1 MDAFRNYDSL
11 LNDIN
16 EGTRNQNSKL
26 AELTDRKI
34 KTDEIT
40 KTLGEAKLFL
50 SGKSLG
56 EKVGKVLKPK
66 IQKGLNDAG
75 NFVKGKLE
83 ETGAAIKTKIN
94 QALTGPERE
103 GTGPTRMENLQNQ
116 IADRERA
123 RASAR
128 RVQDEADGQDR
139 RGVGPNQSGD
149 LEEGTELQNIRGGG
163 GTTVSNPAFDPEAS
177 GDVDLLE
184 SSQTMAQTGGVQ
196 ANAID
201 NTLAQARGQT
211 FQSPM
216 ANQRANKF
224 APDQEDGQSSST
236 PRSAPPDNTVEPP
249 EPGGGQSA
257 SIEKKVVGKEEEEET
272 GDLAADETGA
282 GILDAIPGLDVLG
295 IIGGAVMAGVSA
307 HKAKVAGQI
316 EKAKTLDPSLQL
328 GSTYQAGLGMDF

>member
-1 MDAFRNYDSL
+1 M
-11 LNDIN
+11 
-16 EGTRNQNSKL
+16 
-26 AELTDRKI
+26 
-34 KTDEIT
+34 
-40 KTLGEAKLFL
+40 
-50 SGKSLG
+50 
-56 EKVGKVLKPK
+56 GKVLKPK
-66 IQKGLNDAG
+66 IQKGLDDAG

-83 ETGAAIKTKIN
+83 QAGTAIKTKIN

-128 RVQDEADGQDR
+128 RAQDEADGQER
-139 RGVGPNQSGD
+139 RGVGPNESGD
-149 LEEGTELQNIRGGG
+149 LEEGTELQNIGGG
-163 GTTVSNPAFDPEAS
+163 GGASTTVPNPAFDPEAS
-177 GDVDLLE
+177 GDLDLLE
-184 SSQTMAQTGGVQ
+184 SSQTMAQSGGVQ

-201 NTLAQARGQT
+201 NTLAQTRGQT

-224 APDQEDGQSSST
+224 APDQEDSQSSST

-257 SIEKKVVGKEEEEET
+257 SNIEKNVVGKEEEEET
-272 GDLAADETGA
+272 GDLVGDETTA

-295 IIGGAVMAGVSA
+295 VIGGAVMAGVSA